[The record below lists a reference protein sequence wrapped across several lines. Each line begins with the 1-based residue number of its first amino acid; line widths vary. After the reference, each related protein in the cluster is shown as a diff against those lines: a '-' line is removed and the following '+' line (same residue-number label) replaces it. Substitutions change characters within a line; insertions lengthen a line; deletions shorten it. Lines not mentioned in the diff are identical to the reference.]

1 MPFSEFGRPKADLSI
16 RVSRNTLELGDELE
30 ARVDLLPREDFHV
43 RLGKV
48 ELVRLETY
56 VQTVRHQYGVSYH
69 KRTHAGTVA
78 EETIMEDQIV
88 RRLGGVSSNVRFV
101 LPQDAIPTLNGTIVQ
116 KIQPGIAW
124 EVRVSLDVTRA
135 RDMRQG
141 QELTIVRTPVSD
153 DPSPRPAAAAASH
166 RQCNLTLDLCH
177 SGVGSGDRMNGVLR
191 VEMLDNVE
199 ASGVRV
205 ELVRTEKFGNEGQDH
220 IVDKAILEPEAT
232 LQSGDSHE
240 WRFTLD
246 VGQVNVPSL
255 TAEKSAV
262 TWLVKGILDRRL
274 RRDLR
279 VEREISVGF

>member
-1 MPFSEFGRPKADLSI
+1 MPFSEFGRPKADLNI
-16 RVSRNTLELGDELE
+16 RVSRNTLEPGDELE

-88 RRLGGVSSNVRFV
+88 RRLGGASSNVRFV
-101 LPQDAIPTLNGTIVQ
+101 LPQNAIPTLSGAIVQ

-141 QELTIVRTPVSD
+141 QELTVVGPPVPD
-153 DPSPRPAAAAASH
+153 DPSPRPVAAEASH
-166 RQCNLTLDLCH
+166 RQCALSLDL
-177 SGVGSGDRMNGVLR
+177 SRSKARSGDRLDGSLR
-191 VEMLDNVE
+191 AEMLEDVE
-199 ASGVRV
+199 VSEIRV
-205 ELVRTEKFGNEGQDH
+205 ELVRVEKFGNESQDH
-220 IVDKAILEPEAT
+220 VVDKITFEREDT
-232 LQSGDSHE
+232 LQSGQSLE
-240 WRFTLD
+240 WPFTLD
-246 VGQVNVPSL
+246 VGQVSVPSL
-255 TAEKSAV
+255 TAEKSSV

-274 RRDLR
+274 RRDLC
-279 VEREISVGF
+279 VEQEINVDF